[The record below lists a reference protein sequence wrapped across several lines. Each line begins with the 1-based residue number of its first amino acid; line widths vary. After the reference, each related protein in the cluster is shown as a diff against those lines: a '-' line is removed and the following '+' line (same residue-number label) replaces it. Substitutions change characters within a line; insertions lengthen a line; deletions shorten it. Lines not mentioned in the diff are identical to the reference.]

1 MEKDERLFVD
11 GTKTR
16 ARKLIRCG
24 AWEGVDDGRLDSWF
38 NQFVARRKELLGA
51 CLLDNFIFRGKAQ
64 VEALLKAA
72 LSSPAMLPSAAKWDG
87 EVIAALGNR
96 RVDPC
101 MRLAP
106 VIRLDQPPTKS
117 GTYILRR
124 LAKSLRI
131 ADKWMLWPQSLAE
144 MPDTV
149 HTVVLV
155 DDFCGSG
162 KQFSEFVTMTGIEGL
177 MLARPKCRIVYLT
190 VAAHSSGIKKVLDD
204 FARIEFIAG
213 EILTPLHGF
222 FGGERLARIK
232 VDGIE
237 ERLKADYDAIA
248 EEVWLGGRTVGPYGF
263 EDQGLTYA
271 FDHGTPNNTL
281 PIYWYAGGDWTPLVN
296 R

>member
-1 MEKDERLFVD
+1 MQKDERLFVD
-11 GTKTR
+11 GIKTR

-24 AWEGVDDGRLDSWF
+24 AWDGVDDGRLDSWF

-72 LSSPAMLPSAAKWDG
+72 LSSPAMLPSAAEWDG

-162 KQFSEFVTMTGIEGL
+162 KQFSEFVTMTGIDDL

-190 VAAHSSGIKKVLDD
+190 VAAHSSGIKKVRDD

-232 VDGIE
+232 IDGIE

-248 EEVWLGGRTVGPYGF
+248 EEVGLGGRAVGSYGF
-263 EDQGLTYA
+263 EGQGLTYA

-281 PIYWYAGGDWTPLVN
+281 PIYWYAGEDWTSLVN

>member
-1 MEKDERLFVD
+1 MERDERLFID
-11 GTKTR
+11 GTKAR
-16 ARKLIRCG
+16 AQKLISCG
-24 AWEGVDDGRLDSWF
+24 AWEGIDSGRLDSWF
-38 NQFVARRKELLGA
+38 NQFVSRQKDLLGA
-51 CLLDNFIFRGKAQ
+51 CLLDNFIFRGKGQ

-72 LSSPAMLPSAAKWDG
+72 MCSPDMLTPAAKWDS
-87 EVIAALGNR
+87 EVVDALGNR
-96 RVDPC
+96 RVDPGI
-101 MRLAP
+101 RLAP

-117 GTYILRR
+117 GTYVLRR

-131 ADKWMLWPQSLAE
+131 QDKWMLWLQSLAE
-144 MPDTV
+144 MPDSV

-162 KQFSEFVTMTGIEGL
+162 KQFSDFVTQTRLENV
-177 MLARPKCRIVYLT
+177 MLERPECRFVYLT
-190 VAAHSSGIKKVLDD
+190 VAAHSCGIKKVQDE
-204 FARIEFIAG
+204 FARVEFIAG
-213 EILTPLHGF
+213 EILTPLHSF

-237 ERLKADYDAIA
+237 EQLKADYDSIA
-248 EEVWLGGRTVGPYGF
+248 REVNLGGAKIGPYGF

-281 PIYWYAGGDWTPLVN
+281 PIYWYTSENWTPLVN